1 MALAFLHP
9 QVQRLAPTPSG
20 VGQLAWAEKPVPS
33 TSALGAVGTLQ
44 ALSIGFLPAV
54 AIGVHKAAQRPTS
67 RRAEAASEETK
78 ATAQTES
85 KEEKPAAPVPAG
97 SAEEKS
103 PEPVEERP
111 TESKEEKPAAPVPAG
126 SAEEKSPE
134 PVEEKAAE
142 PGAAETP
149 EPEKEDPEDA
159 AFDPALQVGAMAP
172 LGFWDPLKLCAETE
186 EGFRKLRAAE
196 LKHGRVSMMAAVGA
210 VAQHYITFPGFS
222 SVPRG
227 LDAAFTFPGNLGF
240 VVLLGMAGY
249 AEVVLWKQDSNK
261 EVGDFGDPL
270 GLTNSIGAYDT
281 EMRSKELN
289 NGRFAMFAAIG
300 IIASDWFTGK
310 DAVEQILGI

>member
-20 VGQLAWAEKPVPS
+20 VGQLAWAETPVPS

-103 PEPVEERP
+103 PEPVEE
-111 TESKEEKPAAPVPAG
+111 
-126 SAEEKSPE
+126 
-134 PVEEKAAE
+134 KAAE
-142 PGAAETP
+142 PVAAETP

>member
-9 QVQRLAPTPSG
+9 QVQRLAPTPPRAAE
-20 VGQLAWAEKPVPS
+20 LAWAENPVPS

-67 RRAEAASEETK
+67 RRAEAASDETK
-78 ATAQTES
+78 AASQTEA
-85 KEEKPAAPVPAG
+85 KEEKPAAPVPAE
-97 SAEEKS
+97 SAED
-103 PEPVEERP
+103 
-111 TESKEEKPAAPVPAG
+111 
-126 SAEEKSPE
+126 KSPE
-134 PVEEKAAE
+134 PVEEKPAE
-142 PGAAETP
+142 PVVAETP
-149 EPEKEDPEDA
+149 EPEKEDPEEA
-159 AFDPALQVGAMAP
+159 AFDPASQIGAMAP
-172 LGFWDPLKLCAETE
+172 LGFWDPLNLCPQTE

-210 VAQHYITFPGFS
+210 VAQHYITFPGFG

-227 LDAAFTFPGNLGF
+227 FDAAFTFPGNLGF
-240 VVLLGMAGY
+240 VVLLGMVGY
-249 AEVVLWKQDSNK
+249 AEVVLWKQNPSK

-310 DAVEQILGI
+310 DAVEQIFGI

>member
-103 PEPVEERP
+103 PEPVEE
-111 TESKEEKPAAPVPAG
+111 
-126 SAEEKSPE
+126 
-134 PVEEKAAE
+134 KAAE
-142 PGAAETP
+142 PVAAETP

-249 AEVVLWKQDSNK
+249 AEVVLWKQDPSK

-270 GLTNSIGAYDT
+270 GLTNSIGAYDI

>member
-1 MALAFLHP
+1 
-9 QVQRLAPTPSG
+9 VQRLAPTPSG

-33 TSALGAVGTLQ
+33 TSALGGVGALQ
-44 ALSIGFLPAV
+44 ALTIGFLPAV

-67 RRAEAASEETK
+67 RRAEAADETK
-78 ATAQTES
+78 ATTQTES
-85 KEEKPAAPVPAG
+85 KEKEPEAQVPAG
-97 SAEEKS
+97 STEEKS
-103 PEPVEERP
+103 PEAV
-111 TESKEEKPAAPVPAG
+111 EEKPV
-126 SAEEKSPE
+126 E
-134 PVEEKAAE
+134 PV
-142 PGAAETP
+142 AAETP
-149 EPEKEDPEDA
+149 EPEKEDPEEDA
-159 AFDPALQVGAMAP
+159 FNPASQIGAMAP
-172 LGFWDPLKLCAETE
+172 LGFWDPLKLCPQTE

-196 LKHGRVSMMAAVGA
+196 LKHGRVSMMAAAGA
-210 VAQHYITFPGFS
+210 VAQHYITFPGFGN
-222 SVPRG
+222 VPRG
-227 LDAAFTFPGNLGF
+227 FDAAFTFPGNLGF

-270 GLTNSIGAYDT
+270 GLTNSIGAYDI

>member
-1 MALAFLHP
+1 MALAFLHA
-9 QVQRLAPTPSG
+9 QTQHLAPIIPSDR
-20 VGQLAWAEKPVPS
+20 QLAWAEKPVPS
-33 TSALGAVGTLQ
+33 TSALGGVGALQ
-44 ALSIGFLPAV
+44 ALTIGFLPAV

-103 PEPVEERP
+103 PEPVEE
-111 TESKEEKPAAPVPAG
+111 
-126 SAEEKSPE
+126 
-134 PVEEKAAE
+134 KAAE
-142 PGAAETP
+142 PVAAETP

-249 AEVVLWKQDSNK
+249 AEVVLWKQDPSK

-270 GLTNSIGAYDT
+270 GLTNSIGAYDI